1 MKLAAALGL
10 LYVIWGSTYLGIDVA
25 ERTLPPLL
33 MLSIRFLLAGAILYA
48 WAARRGDVA
57 RERPGGRE
65 WLAAAGIGAL
75 LLVASTGGLAMAE
88 KHVQTGTAALLIA
101 SIPLFMA
108 VLDRIV
114 FRARIPAVAGIGI
127 LTGLAGVAILAG
139 PSGAVPAGGAV
150 MLLVASFAWAAG
162 SVVARVAPQPG
173 SVVLATAMQMLMG
186 GALLGIAGA
195 ARGELAQVHPSAVS
209 PASLGALAY
218 LVVVGA
224 LVAYTAYGWLLR
236 NASTPVLTSYAYVNP
251 AVAVL
256 LGWALAGEHLGAREL
271 VAGLVVLSS
280 VVLILIAPRSAPA
293 TVTELPRRVPAP
305 DRVAA

>member
-33 MLSIRFLLAGAILYA
+33 MLSVRFLLAGAILYA

-57 RERPGGRE
+57 RERPGRRE
-65 WLAAAGIGAL
+65 WLAAGGIGFML
-75 LLVASTGGLAMAE
+75 FVASTGGLAMAE
-88 KHVQTGTAALLIA
+88 KHVQTGPAALLIA
-101 SIPLFMA
+101 GIPLFMA
-108 VLDRIV
+108 VLERAV
-114 FRARIPAVAGIGI
+114 FRTRIPVVAGIGI
-127 LTGLAGVAILAG
+127 VTGLTGVAILAG
-139 PSGAVPAGGAV
+139 PSGAVPAGCAV

-162 SVVARVAPQPG
+162 SVWARVAPQPG

-186 GALLGIAGA
+186 GVLLTVAAA
-195 ARGELAQVHPSAVS
+195 ARGELGQVHPSAVS

-218 LVVVGA
+218 LVFVGA
-224 LVAYTAYGWLLR
+224 IVAYTAYGWLLR

-251 AVAVL
+251 AVAVM
-256 LGWALAGEHLGAREL
+256 LGWAFAGEHIGARTI

-280 VVLILIAPRSAPA
+280 VALILVAPKSAPA
-293 TVTELPRRVPAP
+293 AAAKKIRTEARATVSA
-305 DRVAA
+305 